1 MIGTLPM
8 PSFSKPGIASFYC
21 SDSGVSGLENNL
33 GWPHYYHT
41 HTNVILDLQAELI
54 PPRIA
59 LTSFNLSLL
68 RACTF
73 FEMTFEKYSK
83 TFNGT
88 QNSLNLM
95 FWIEKIKI
103 GKIF

>member
-1 MIGTLPM
+1 
-8 PSFSKPGIASFYC
+8 
-21 SDSGVSGLENNL
+21 
-33 GWPHYYHT
+33 
-41 HTNVILDLQAELI
+41 
-54 PPRIA
+54 
-59 LTSFNLSLL
+59 
-68 RACTF
+68 
-73 FEMTFEKYSK
+73 MTFEKYSK